1 MLPQKRTYPS
11 HRPHGGS
18 SRILN
23 GCRQADLRGLR
34 NAIPRLLIV
43 DAFEDKIVTED
54 EPIARGPAGPGNR
67 PSTGVT
73 VTSTATSVV
82 AVTFTSISMRGS
94 PFGTADLGGPH
105 DIVRTPGVAS
115 GDNPLY
121 LGGTV
126 PARVHGAPKDQRQI
140 SEAAGDARR
149 TTTSTSRPTRVVI
162 AALASPTFARS
173 TPAGPHLLV
182 WRDQICTEYCGEAFP
197 LGPLLTPPPGEVT
210 ASIVNAA

>member
-1 MLPQKRTYPS
+1 MGAGEPT
-11 HRPHGGS
+11 
-18 SRILN
+18 
-23 GCRQADLRGLR
+23 LRGLR
-34 NAIPRLLIV
+34 KAIPRLLIV
-43 DAFEDKIVTED
+43 DAFEDKIVAED
-54 EPIARGPAGPGNR
+54 EPIARGPAGPGDR

-126 PARVHGAPKDQRQI
+126 PVRVHGRPKDQRHRRQ
-140 SEAAGDARR
+140 SRCAGGRGN
-149 TTTSTSRPTRVVI
+149 
-162 AALASPTFARS
+162 RS
-173 TPAGPHLLV
+173 SVPPA
-182 WRDQICTEYCGEAFP
+182 
-197 LGPLLTPPPGEVT
+197 
-210 ASIVNAA
+210 